1 MDSDG
6 SAIAQGK
13 RTQPL
18 RRDAARNRERI
29 LAAAC
34 TVFAREGLSASM
46 ASVAREAGVGIATLF
61 RRFPA
66 LGDLVDA
73 VFAERMNA
81 YSQLVEQAL
90 ADPDPWRGF
99 TGYVESVCAMQ
110 AADRGFADVLTMTFP
125 RAKGVEHAR
134 INAYRGFLK
143 LTQRAKATGRLRP
156 DFAHQDLVILLTANA
171 GVIAATHETAPDT
184 WRRLVAYMLQAFENH
199 GSEHRGRLPKP
210 PSAKALDQAMYR
222 NAPAS
227 AADSR

>member
-1 MDSDG
+1 MDPDDSTG
-6 SAIAQGK
+6 PPGE

-29 LAAAC
+29 LSAAC

-61 RRFPA
+61 RRFPTQ
-66 LGDLVDA
+66 GDLIDA

-81 YSQLVEQAL
+81 YSQLAEKAL
-90 ADPDPWRGF
+90 ADPDPWHGF
-99 TGYVESVCAMQ
+99 TTYVESVCAMQ

-125 RAKGVEHAR
+125 QAKGVEQAR
-134 INAYRGFLK
+134 MSAYRGYVT

-171 GVIAATHETAPDT
+171 GVIAATHQTAPDA
-184 WRRLVAYMLQAFENH
+184 WRRLVAYMMQAFENPD
-199 GSEHRGRLPKP
+199 GERPGNRLPKP
-210 PSAKALDQAMYR
+210 PSVKALDQAMYR
-222 NAPAS
+222 NAPG
-227 AADSR
+227 ADRH